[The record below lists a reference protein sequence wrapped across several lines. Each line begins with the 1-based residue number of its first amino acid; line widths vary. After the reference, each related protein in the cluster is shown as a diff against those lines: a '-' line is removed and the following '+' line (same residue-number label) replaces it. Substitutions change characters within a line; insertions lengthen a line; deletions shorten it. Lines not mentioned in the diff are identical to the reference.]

1 MSDKQIVD
9 MLVSVQTEYVPKSE
23 VVRLNAEVERLTR
36 ELDNAR
42 AWSARWKAVA
52 KRIWTGVHHPLDMC
66 ESEARRRE
74 AAERE
79 RDALAAQVAALRE
92 AGEQMAGA
100 LDDAEWY
107 VDSGS
112 DLRIEMHTE
121 ALDSLTAEVE
131 RLTRELDAER
141 HHRINLDVIAKNL
154 TVKCDQQTR
163 ALETSRR
170 SVDDWREA
178 WEQKQIE
185 LERAEAERDAALA
198 RIAALEWS
206 LGVSE
211 EERVAMVGASGRLR
225 DRVAALERVAR
236 ASQGIIHEGL
246 HGGRPTDPEHQ
257 ELCEMPACRRIR
269 AALAAAAPGEGEGA

>member
-52 KRIWTGVHHPLDMC
+52 KRIWTGVHHPLDKC
-66 ESEARRRE
+66 EFEARRRE
-74 AAERE
+74 AA
-79 RDALAAQVAALRE
+79 D
-92 AGEQMAGA
+92 G
-100 LDDAEWY
+100 
-107 VDSGS
+107 
-112 DLRIEMHTE
+112 
-121 ALDSLTAEVE
+121 
-131 RLTRELDAER
+131 
-141 HHRINLDVIAKNL
+141 
-154 TVKCDQQTR
+154 
-163 ALETSRR
+163 
-170 SVDDWREA
+170 
-178 WEQKQIE
+178 
-185 LERAEAERDAALA
+185 ERDAALA

>member
-1 MSDKQIVD
+1 MASDTKRLTQ
-9 MLVSVQTEYVPKSE
+9 SE
-23 VVRLNAEVERLTR
+23 AIEIARKAMDNQERLREKLALSEAVVR
-36 ELDNAR
+36 D
-42 AWSARWKAVA
+42 
-52 KRIWTGVHHPLDMC
+52 GC
-66 ESEARRRE
+66 
-74 AAERE
+74 
-79 RDALAAQVAALRE
+79 
-92 AGEQMAGA
+92 
-100 LDDAEWY
+100 
-107 VDSGS
+107 
-112 DLRIEMHTE
+112 EMHTE

>member
-100 LDDAEWY
+100 LD
-107 VDSGS
+107 
-112 DLRIEMHTE
+112 
-121 ALDSLTAEVE
+121 
-131 RLTRELDAER
+131 DAER